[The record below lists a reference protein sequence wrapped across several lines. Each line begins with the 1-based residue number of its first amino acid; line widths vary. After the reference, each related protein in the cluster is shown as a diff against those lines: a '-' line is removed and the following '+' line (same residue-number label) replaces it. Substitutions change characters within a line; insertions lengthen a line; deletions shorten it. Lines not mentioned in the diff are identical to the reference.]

1 MVSRAIGY
9 NGLVIAIIGDGI
21 NPVLIAYVTGEPQAS
36 MQEPRY
42 EAAKLALLL
51 AVSVPAFGL
60 PSYLYCRRE
69 RSPKPA
75 LAEGLKDS

>member
-1 MVSRAIGY
+1 
-9 NGLVIAIIGDGI
+9 
-21 NPVLIAYVTGEPQAS
+21 

-42 EAAKLALLL
+42 EVAKLALLL

-60 PSYLYCRRE
+60 PCYLYYRRE
-69 RSPKPA
+69 RSSAPA